1 MKRNNVPLAL
11 DRAAPVKATG
21 PRRTMHQY
29 YHSEHCVLCDAPA
42 ADGADLCAASFARP
56 LMDQVVHDLI
66 RRHPLRRVPRPAW
79 RRRVCPS
86 DAAAAA
92 RAEAPAADAAL
103 HAAKQGNYHRLI
115 DEQARAD
122 DASLHALHG
131 RARSRHPV
139 RGDRLPRAVRAAEVR
154 AAGPQREAAA
164 GRRGAGAAVVRSVQA
179 GVYVQASVPPS
190 GRVHPPSNRAVRV
203 PTNTYIA

>member
-1 MKRNNVPLAL
+1 M
-11 DRAAPVKATG
+11 APTSA
-21 PRRTMHQY
+21 
-29 YHSEHCVLCDAPA
+29 
-42 ADGADLCAASFARP
+42 AASFARP

-66 RRHPLRRVPRPAW
+66 RRRPLRRVPRPAW

-179 GVYVQASVPPS
+179 QVCTCKPLFPPLDASTLRPIEPSPLIHTYKCKGMVYTVTVYV
-190 GRVHPPSNRAVRV
+190 NRE
-203 PTNTYIA
+203 I